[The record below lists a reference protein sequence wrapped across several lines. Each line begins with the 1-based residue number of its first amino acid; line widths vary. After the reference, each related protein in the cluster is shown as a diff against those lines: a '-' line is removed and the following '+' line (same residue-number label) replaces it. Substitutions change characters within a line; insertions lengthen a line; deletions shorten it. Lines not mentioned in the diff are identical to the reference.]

1 MAQYKVQHN
10 QTIWDIAL
18 ILYGSIEG
26 AFDLFMSNPKLTMTT
41 DLRAGDILEYHEG
54 FQVNPS
60 IIEGLEKRDIVP
72 ANGERHVYAKDSQ
85 KPLRA
90 IGFIPFQCIS
100 VSFAV
105 AGDGVMIV
113 DWGDNSDLQTVVLGS
128 SDRFLE
134 HYFNNKV
141 DERRI
146 RLYGDFSLSHLNLSD
161 FTGTL
166 RPVGLIT
173 VDQFTSVSNY
183 GNLVGLKLFQ
193 GVTDI
198 NLQYS
203 QLDDLSP
210 IYEYGQ
216 GSGTYTGL
224 KSLDLRYAK
233 FKDNTVLENYLSWLA
248 GATTH
253 GLRRPCTIYV
263 DEATDA
269 AKDSM
274 ATILQE
280 PSWNQDGFGDDWK
293 FYINEQL
300 YTPQ

>member
-41 DLRAGDILEYHEG
+41 DLRAGDILEYHES
-54 FQVNPS
+54 FSVNPS
-60 IIEGLEKRDIVP
+60 IIEGLEKRDIIP
-72 ANGERHVYAKDSQ
+72 ANGERHVYFKDPKQ
-85 KPLRA
+85 PLRA
-90 IGFIPFQCIS
+90 IGIIPSQCIS

-113 DWGDNSDLQTVVLGS
+113 DWCDNSDLQTVVLGT
-128 SDRFLE
+128 SDRSLE

-146 RLYGDFSLSHLNLSD
+146 RLYGDFSLSHLNLSG

-183 GNLVGLKLFQ
+183 GNLTGLKLFQ

-224 KSLDLRYAK
+224 KTLDLRHVK

-248 GATTH
+248 GSATH
-253 GLRRPCTIYV
+253 GLRRPCTIYI

-269 AKDSM
+269 AKASM

-280 PSWNQDGFGDDWK
+280 PSWNQEGFGDDWK

-300 YTPQ
+300 YIPQ